1 MMRRLLRAFWSLFNE
16 WRIVRR
22 NERRRLRDRGYD

>member
-1 MMRRLLRAFWSLFNE
+1 MVMWRGLARALWGLFRE

-22 NERRRLRDRGYD
+22 NERRRRRYD